1 MPSLKGKELKE
12 MGKTERSRKLEE
24 LKLELIK
31 AKSQSNKG
39 GSSRIKEIKKIIAR
53 IYTLD
58 KKIEDKKPMEKT
70 TLNESK
76 KTPSNKGSTKKVE
89 KKT

>member
-1 MPSLKGKELKE
+1 MSSLKAKELKE
-12 MGKTERSRKLEE
+12 IGKTERSKKLEE

-53 IYTLD
+53 IYTID
-58 KKIEDKKPMEKT
+58 KKNIEDKKPTEKV

-76 KTPSNKGSTKKVE
+76 LKLRKVE

>member
-1 MPSLKGKELKE
+1 MVSLKGKELKE
-12 MGKTERSRKLEE
+12 IGKTERSKKLEE

-53 IYTLD
+53 IYTID
-58 KKIEDKKPMEKT
+58 KKNIENKKPMEKVI
-70 TLNESK
+70 LNESK
-76 KTPSNKGSTKKVE
+76 LKPRKVE

>member
-1 MPSLKGKELKE
+1 MPSLKSKELKE
-12 MGKTERSRKLEE
+12 IGKTERGKKLEE

-53 IYTLD
+53 IYTID
-58 KKIEDKKPMEKT
+58 KKNIEDKKSMEKV

-76 KTPSNKGSTKKVE
+76 LKLRKVE